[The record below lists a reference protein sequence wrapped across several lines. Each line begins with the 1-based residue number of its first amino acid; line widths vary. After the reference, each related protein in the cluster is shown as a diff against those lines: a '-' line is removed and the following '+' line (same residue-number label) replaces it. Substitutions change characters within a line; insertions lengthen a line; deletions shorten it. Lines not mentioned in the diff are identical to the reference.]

1 MIVRNFFAVILFLY
15 TAAASAF
22 PIAPDHLRPAEPPV
36 GPFVQYDFEGIVAL
50 SGCSGSL
57 VKFIGQP
64 ETDKAY
70 VMTNGHC
77 HETGY
82 IPINQFIYNRASS
95 RRFTLLTPDG
105 RDSGRLHATHTVY
118 ATMTKTDVALYR
130 VTATY
135 ADIKRQYNIRPLE
148 LSNIHPDA
156 KIPIEIISGFWR
168 RGYSCDID
176 GFVFKLMEAGYENN
190 DSIRF
195 TRQCDTIGGT
205 SGSPIL
211 ATGTRTQIGINN
223 TGNEN
228 GGRCTEGN
236 PCEVDENGNVTYS
249 KGVNYG
255 QQTYWFYSCLNP
267 SFEIDLNIPGCALPH

>member
-1 MIVRNFFAVILFLY
+1 MIIRNFFAAILFFY
-15 TAAASAF
+15 AAAATAF
-22 PIAPDHLRPAEPPV
+22 PIATEPRPAAPPV
-36 GPFVQYDFEGIVAL
+36 GVFAQYDFEGIVAL

-82 IPINQFIYNRASS
+82 IPIGEIIYGRASS
-95 RRFTLLTPDG
+95 RQFTLLTPDG
-105 RDSGRLHATHTVY
+105 RDAGRIRASHTVY
-118 ATMTKTDVALYR
+118 ATMTKTDAALYR
-130 VTATY
+130 TSSTY
-135 ADIKRQYNIRPLE
+135 AEIKRQFNIRPLE
-148 LSNIHPDA
+148 MSADHPAA
-156 KIPIEIISGFWR
+156 KIPIEIISGYWR
-168 RGYSCDID
+168 RGYRCDID

-195 TRQCDTIGGT
+195 TRACNTIGGT

-211 ATGTRTQIGINN
+211 AAGTRTQIGINN
-223 TGNEN
+223 TGNEH

-236 PCEVDENGNVTYS
+236 PCEVDEQGNVTYS
-249 KGVNYG
+249 KGINYG
-255 QQTYWFYSCLNP
+255 QQTYWFYSCLN
-267 SFEIDLNIPGCALPH
+267 SRYEIDLNIPGCELPH